1 MFNHQN
7 FIKQRN
13 TYIFQDSSKE
23 VLIEALS
30 NQKKFSID
38 FQNKISK
45 ILLKM
50 PKINCPIC
58 QEVSAF
64 PFATKDKGKA
74 FRYFKKNIS
83 QLENLKKFRSNIKL
97 INLFF
102 WYFFQ
107 ISCLHPFKRRYWIL
121 GAEITILKTS
131 GCKIRFGG
139 SKFQL

>member
-1 MFNHQN
+1 MLLKSEDDNSTAGNVVKHLMHLIILVQSSEFHQG
-7 FIKQRN
+7 K

-30 NQKKFSID
+30 NQKKILID

-64 PFATKDKGKA
+64 PFATIGIGKA
-74 FRYFKKNIS
+74 FRYFMKNNS
-83 QLENLKKFRSNIKL
+83 PRKFIKVQVKYQM
-97 INLFF
+97 IQFLF
-102 WYFFQ
+102 
-107 ISCLHPFKRRYWIL
+107 
-121 GAEITILKTS
+121 
-131 GCKIRFGG
+131 
-139 SKFQL
+139 